1 MLKILRAVRDRVPA
15 GIAIEAQIIGGGP
28 QRESMLGYLQ
38 RHRMTGWVE
47 LTGQLDQPAIRDRFA
62 GADLYVS
69 PATLESFGIAAL
81 EARCAGLPVLAFA
94 GTGVADFIEHGR
106 DGLLVRSDGELA
118 AALAELSCSP
128 AARAELAGSGGQP
141 DYTWDRVLH
150 TCDQVYQRAFEQAG
164 RPMPPAALG
173 TAVPR

>member
-1 MLKILRAVRDRVPA
+1 VPGEI
-15 GIAIEAQIIGGGP
+15 GIEVQIIGAGP
-28 QRESMLGYLQ
+28 QREAMLGYLA

-94 GTGVADFIEHGR
+94 RTGVSDFIEHQR
-106 DGLLVRSDGELA
+106 NGLLVDSDEQFA
-118 AALAELSCSP
+118 AALAGLIRSP
-128 AARAELAGSGGQP
+128 AARAELASRGTAS
-141 DYTWDRVLH
+141 DYSWNRMLSS
-150 TCDQVYQRAFEQAG
+150 CDEVYQQALEQQLATQSV
-164 RPMPPAALG
+164 PALRNG
-173 TAVPR
+173 